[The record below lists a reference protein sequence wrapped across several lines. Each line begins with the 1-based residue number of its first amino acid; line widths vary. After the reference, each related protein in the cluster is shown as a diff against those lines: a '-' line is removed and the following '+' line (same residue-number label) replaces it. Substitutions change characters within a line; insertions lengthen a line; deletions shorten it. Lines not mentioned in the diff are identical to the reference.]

1 LRADEGQNG
10 KCRRPS
16 GPDRNRP
23 GSTGIETRIVRLQNQ
38 RAADAAHL
46 RVGGKPA
53 LRAAKRSAVGLA
65 HLRRNCEEPRDG
77 ALSRLAATASDMLR
91 EAVSF

>member
-1 LRADEGQNG
+1 MSSTI
-10 KCRRPS
+10 RP
-16 GPDRNRP
+16 RP
-23 GSTGIETRIVRLQNQ
+23 ESTGIETRIVRLQNQ

-77 ALSRLAATASDMLR
+77 ALSRLAATAATATATASDMLR